1 MKSSWTVKNTVID
14 CDRTTVMGIL
24 NVTPDSFSDGGR
36 YLNTARAVECALTM
50 QEEGADII
58 DIGGQSTRPGSLPLP
73 AEEELSRIEPVIS
86 ALSGRLKVPLSV
98 DTYYPEVAQ
107 RALQLGASI
116 VNDVSGRA
124 NPAMAAVVAA
134 SGAGWILT
142 ETLGSYQADV
152 AGDVCGRLGRLAE
165 EALHLGVAREHICL
179 DPGFGFEKDA
189 AQNTALLA
197 GLDRVAS
204 LGYPLLAAASRKRFI
219 GALTGVEQPDLRDP
233 GSLAVHL
240 LCLQKGANMIRVHN
254 VSMSVQ
260 MARVWDALRGKL

>member
-1 MKSSWTVKNTVID
+1 MKSSWVVKNAKIR
-14 CDRTTVMGIL
+14 CEQTTVMGIV

-36 YLNTARAVECALTM
+36 YLSPDHAIERALAM
-50 QEEGADII
+50 QEEGAGII
-58 DIGGQSTRPGSLPLP
+58 DVGGQSTRPGSLPLS
-73 AEEELSRIEPVIS
+73 AEEELFRIEPVVA
-86 ALSGRLKVPLSV
+86 ALGGRLKVPLSV

-124 NPAMAAVVAA
+124 DPAMAAVVAR

-142 ETLGSYQADV
+142 ETLGGYSADV
-152 AGDVCGRLGRLAE
+152 AGDVAGRLGRLAQ
-165 EALHLGVAREHICL
+165 EALALGVAREQICL
-179 DPGFGFEKDA
+179 DPGFGFEKDT

-197 GLDRVAS
+197 GLDRVAA

-219 GALTGVEQPDLRDP
+219 GALTGVEQPDRRDP

-240 LCLQKGANMIRVHN
+240 LCLQKGACMIRAHDVA
-254 VSMSVQ
+254 MSVQ
-260 MARVWDALRGKL
+260 MARVWDALRDAR